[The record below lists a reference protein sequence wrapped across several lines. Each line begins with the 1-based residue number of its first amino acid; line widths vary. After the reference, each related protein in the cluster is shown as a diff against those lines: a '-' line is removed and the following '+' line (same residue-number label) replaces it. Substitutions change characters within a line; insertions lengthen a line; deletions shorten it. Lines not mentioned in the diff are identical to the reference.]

1 MMGLGIVFGV
11 LTGVCT
17 SVCYLFS
24 RSYQL
29 GRPNGLAKLM
39 VISHLVQG
47 VVSAVLLAVF
57 WREDIPPLEEYWRPL
72 LGFTVSYLIGHT
84 ALLAATRYADASRI
98 SPLLGFK
105 VVILAL
111 IAVSFAGQ
119 TLVFRQW
126 VAVVMTVAGVLIVN
140 YTGGQI
146 PWRALVSVVVACV
159 AYSISDLFARAHIE
173 ALAPLPPI
181 WAGVFVTFMCYVC
194 CCAFALAVFP
204 WLGSRKL
211 DDWRASIPYT
221 AVWFV
226 AQLLLFISIA
236 LAGVVLMNICQ
247 ATRAIWSVVLGAMV
261 ASWGLQHL
269 EQKTTRSVFVR
280 RIAAAVMIV
289 AAIGLYSSAKNEESE
304 PAAAPSADVAV
315 LRPPAADLQ

>member
-1 MMGLGIVFGV
+1 MMSVGIIFGV
-11 LTGVCT
+11 LTGVCI

-47 VVSAVLLAVF
+47 VVSAVLLLVL
-57 WREDIPPLEEYWRPL
+57 WREDIPPLEEYWRPM
-72 LGFTVSYLIGHT
+72 LGYTVSYLIGHT
-84 ALLAATRYADASRI
+84 GLFAAIRYADASRV

-111 IAVSFAGQ
+111 IAVGFAGQ

-126 VAVVMTVAGVLIVN
+126 VAVVMTVAGVLVLN
-140 YTGGQI
+140 YSGGQM
-146 PWRALVSVVVACV
+146 PWRALVGVVVACV
-159 AYSISDLFARAHIE
+159 AYSISDLFVRAHIE

-181 WAGVFVTFMCYVC
+181 WAGVFVTFMAYVC
-194 CCAFALAVFP
+194 CGAFALAFLP

-221 AVWFV
+221 AVWFI
-226 AQLLLFISIA
+226 AQLLLFVSIA
-236 LAGVVLMNICQ
+236 LIGVVLMNICQ

-261 ASWGLQHL
+261 AGWGLQHL
-269 EQKTTRSVFVR
+269 EQQTTRSVFVR

-289 AAIGLYSSAKNEESE
+289 AAIGLYSSAKTEEPE
-304 PAAAPSADVAV
+304 VDATPATDAAAME
-315 LRPPAADLQ
+315 AAAAGTR